1 MNMYNWEIEAE
12 RLLKAE
18 LARKGITYRVL
29 VLKLEAIGVT
39 DTESAIANKIN
50 RGRYKM
56 VFFMQ
61 CMRAIGV
68 DAVSIAPQEAHGDES
83 RSRGT

>member
-1 MNMYNWEIEAE
+1 MYNWEIEAE

-29 VLKLEAIGVT
+29 VERLEAIGVT

-50 RGRYKM
+50 RGKYKM
-56 VFFMQ
+56 LFFMQ
-61 CMRAIGV
+61 CMKAIGINEV
-68 DAVSIAPQEAHGDES
+68 SVAPHGERSGQSQPKAV
-83 RSRGT
+83 

>member
-29 VLKLEAIGVT
+29 ALKLEAIGVT

-61 CMRAIGV
+61 CMKAIGI
-68 DAVSIAPQEAHGDES
+68 DEVSVAPQGE
-83 RSRGT
+83 RSGQSQPRAV

>member
-1 MNMYNWEIEAE
+1 MHNWEIEAE

-18 LARKGITYRVL
+18 LARKGVTYKVL
-29 VLKLEAIGVT
+29 ATKLAAIGVT

-50 RGRYKM
+50 RGKFQM

-61 CMRAIGV
+61 CMKAIGV
-68 DAVSIAPQEAHGDES
+68 DTVSIAPQDVRREES
-83 RSRGT
+83 KQNVA